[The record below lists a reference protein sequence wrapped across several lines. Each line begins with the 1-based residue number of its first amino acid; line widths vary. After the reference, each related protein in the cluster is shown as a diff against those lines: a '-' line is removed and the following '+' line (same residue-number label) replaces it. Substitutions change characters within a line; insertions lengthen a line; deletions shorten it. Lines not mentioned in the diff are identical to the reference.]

1 MKECTFNP
9 EIDITARLVGRRAGH
24 MGPKPAKGV
33 EEFVLR
39 QEAARQVS
47 PPLFESP
54 VLWSENC
61 WATF

>member
-9 EIDITARLVGRRAGH
+9 EIDITARLVGHRAGH

-47 PPLFESP
+47 PSLF
-54 VLWSENC
+54 
-61 WATF
+61 